1 MRPLPGAKVKMATD
15 EKSLERIADSSGSTA
30 IAADGATDA
39 LTEIRDELQGTS
51 EQLER
56 IVNNQDEMIRLLGVL
71 LDVTVGD
78 EPE

>member
-1 MRPLPGAKVKMATD
+1 MAAD
-15 EKSLERIADSSGSTA
+15 EKVLERIADSSGSTA
-30 IAADGATDA
+30 IAADGAYEL

-56 IVNNQDEMIRLLGVL
+56 IVNNQDEMIRLLGTL
-71 LDVTVGD
+71 LDVTAGA